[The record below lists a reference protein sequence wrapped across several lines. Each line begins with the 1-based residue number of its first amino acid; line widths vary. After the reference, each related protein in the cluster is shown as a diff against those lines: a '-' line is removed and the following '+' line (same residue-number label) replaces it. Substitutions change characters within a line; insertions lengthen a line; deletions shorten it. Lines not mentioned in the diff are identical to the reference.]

1 VVAIS
6 LAVALFLTVYS
17 LGVYAWEYRGLLSG
31 KDRVR

>member
-1 VVAIS
+1 
-6 LAVALFLTVYS
+6 VALFLTVYS